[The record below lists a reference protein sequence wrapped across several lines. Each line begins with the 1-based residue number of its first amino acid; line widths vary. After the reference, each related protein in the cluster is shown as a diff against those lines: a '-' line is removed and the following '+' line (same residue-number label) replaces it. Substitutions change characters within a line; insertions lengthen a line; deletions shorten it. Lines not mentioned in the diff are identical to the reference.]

1 MNGVSAAFL
10 LRFIVGIDWSAL
22 TLMIGLW
29 EWHPACKN
37 FHSSKPRQWFSS
49 LICND

>member
-1 MNGVSAAFL
+1 MNGVLAAFL

-29 EWHPACKN
+29 EWHPACK
-37 FHSSKPRQWFSS
+37 KFSLKQTS
-49 LICND
+49 PMVF